1 MLKLI
6 FGATGSGKTEHL
18 TSFIRKDIEQK
29 KHCFLLVP
37 EQQAYISERDLPAL
51 LPKNAGL
58 YFEIVNFSGLA
69 ESVFRKYGGITRA
82 SMNTGMRSLLMW
94 DTLRVLSPMLHRYG
108 NTAVNDISLTSMM
121 LQTVDELR
129 MGGITG
135 EELETAAKKLP
146 ADSVLQKKLFD
157 IALIDA
163 TFHARV
169 EEAFGADPSDRLM
182 RMAKLLAEHRFF
194 ENTNLYIDSFT
205 SFTAQEYTVLR
216 EILKQ
221 ADLVCVTLLTDAPT
235 SRLPHFESTVETG
248 RRLQKLAAQV
258 DTEVERVTLL
268 LRPDKKPLAISAL
281 ERDLWRF
288 EVGRKART
296 PLTPTDRQ
304 AVRLVQCANLYEE
317 SEAAALHIAEL
328 IDMGM
333 HYGDIAV
340 TVRDIENYRGVLDA
354 ALERYQIPYF
364 LSENTDLNAKPLSRL
379 VLSALRAVARHYRVE
394 DIITIIKTGLAGVGV
409 ADGSMFEE
417 YCNTW
422 HISGSRFTDEVWSMN
437 PDGLTTEKSKR
448 AEEILEAANRT
459 RKKVM
464 DPLLALA
471 TELRASTLMP
481 DRCRALYNYL
491 CRLQVSET
499 LADRAREEL
508 MHGQHREA
516 GETVRLYDFLTDT
529 LSELCKL
536 FPSTELS
543 AEEFISVLT
552 LLFTGSE
559 LGSVPNV
566 NDCVMIGS
574 AATLRVENI
583 KASLVLGLCEGDFPR
598 SVSDDGILTESD
610 KVSLEGLGLILD
622 SRTSIRSSEEL
633 LYVYRAMTKPC
644 ERLCLSTVSAKT
656 DGSALTPSLA
666 FTRASFLLEQEP
678 LVFDMSAT
686 RELFENN
693 AARVPAKVTSM
704 LPMPKG
710 TNLHLSQTRLQT
722 FMLCPYR
729 YFCTYRL
736 HLREQKDSRPSYADD
751 GLFLHYVFEHFLKK
765 MLVNGAFRI
774 PEESELQALADEILN
789 AYLCEVCPIAPEDM
803 DKRLLH
809 IFTRL
814 HKLALIMLR
823 DILAELKHS
832 LFVPFRFEQFIGAQ
846 KEEDGYPP
854 VVLELQNGSRV
865 TLSGVIDRV
874 DLYEKNGV
882 TYVRVVDYKSGV
894 HQFSPEDV
902 KSGLDIQLVLY
913 LAAVLSSNTEHV
925 KPAGAQY
932 LYAKTEKG
940 ATTVARSGFLANDD
954 TVLQAA
960 DTAEGA
966 PYTKKL
972 LKQTEREIYE
982 LIAEMQLATKTAAE
996 RILAGEAQKTPSEQA
1011 CGFCPV
1017 RTHCDKAYHK

>member
-6 FGATGSGKTEHL
+6 FGSTGAGKTAYL
-18 TSFIRKDIEQK
+18 TDLIRKDIEQK
-29 KHCFLLVP
+29 RRCYLLVP

-58 YFEIVNFSGLA
+58 YFEVVNFSGLA

-94 DTLRVLSPMLHRYG
+94 DTLRELSPMLHRYG
-108 NTAVNDISLTSMM
+108 NTTANDISLTPMM
-121 LQTVDELR
+121 LQTIDELR

-146 ADSVLQKKLFD
+146 ADSVLQKKLSD

-163 TFHARV
+163 AFHARV
-169 EEAFGADPSDRLM
+169 EAAFGADPSDRLM
-182 RMAKLLAEHRFF
+182 RMAKLLSEHRFF

-205 SFTAQEYTVLR
+205 SFTAQEYAVLR

-221 ADLVCVTLLTDAPT
+221 SELVFVTLLTDAPA

-248 RRLQKLAAQV
+248 RRLQKLAAQA
-258 DTEVERVTLL
+258 DTEVERITLS
-268 LRPDKKPLAISAL
+268 RTDKKPLAISVL

-288 EVGRKART
+288 EVGRKTRT
-296 PLTPTDRQ
+296 PLTPSDRQ

-379 VLSALRAVARHYRVE
+379 VLSALRAVARHYRAE
-394 DIITIIKTGLAGVGV
+394 DIITLIKTGLAGVGV
-409 ADGSMFEE
+409 ADASMFEE

-422 HISGSRFTDEVWSMN
+422 HIFGTRFTDEVWSMN

-459 RKKVM
+459 RKTVM

-471 TELRASTLMP
+471 AELRASTLMP

-529 LSELCKL
+529 LSELCKI
-536 FPSTELS
+536 FSSTEIS
-543 AEEFISVLT
+543 VEEFISVLT

-598 SVSDDGILTESD
+598 SISDDGILSESD
-610 KVSLEGLGLILD
+610 KVSLEELGLILD
-622 SRTSIRSSEEL
+622 SRTSVRSSEEL

-644 ERLCLSTVSAKT
+644 ERLYLSTLSAKT

-666 FTRASFLLEQEP
+666 FTRAAFLLEQEP

-686 RELFENN
+686 RELFESN
-693 AARVPAKVTSM
+693 ASCAPAKEAPM
-704 LPMPKG
+704 LPMPQG

-765 MLVNGAFRI
+765 MLVNGAFRV
-774 PEESELQALADEILN
+774 PEEAELQALADEILN
-789 AYLCEVCPIAPEDM
+789 TYLCEVCPIALEAM

-832 LFVPFRFEQFIGAQ
+832 LFIPSRFEQFIGAQ

-854 VVLELQNGSRV
+854 VVLELQNGSQV

-874 DLYEKNGV
+874 DLYEKDGM

-913 LAAVLSSNTEHV
+913 LAAVLSSKTEHI

-940 ATTVARSGFLANDD
+940 ATTVARSGFLSNDD

-960 DTAEGA
+960 DTAEGT
-966 PYTKKL
+966 PYTRKL
-972 LKQTEREIYE
+972 LKQTESEIYG
-982 LIAEMQLATKTAAE
+982 LIAEMQLAAKTAAE